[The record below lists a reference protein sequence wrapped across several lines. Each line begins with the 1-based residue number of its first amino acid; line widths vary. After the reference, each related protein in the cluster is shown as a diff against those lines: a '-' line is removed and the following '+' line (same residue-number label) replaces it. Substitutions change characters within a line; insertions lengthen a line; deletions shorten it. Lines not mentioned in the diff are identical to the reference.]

1 MICNNCR
8 HQIDDNSRFCPDC
21 GAPIETQTQN
31 VPQQNT
37 VYNQPQNGQNVYGQP
52 AYFAPPPP
60 PPVNQTPYLIWS
72 ILVTLLCFFPLG
84 IPAIVYAA
92 KISSALS
99 AGNYQLAVDS
109 AKKSKLFSILGACI
123 GAAVIIIAYVALFFI
138 GVGIGM
144 SEYGSGSYY
153 SYY

>member
-8 HQIDDNSRFCPDC
+8 HQIDDNSKFCPDC
-21 GAPIETQTQN
+21 GAPIEAPAQN
-31 VPQQNT
+31 PPQQTT
-37 VYNQPQNGQNVYGQP
+37 VYNQAQNGQNIYGQP
-52 AYFAPPPP
+52 AYSAPP
-60 PPVNQTPYLIWS
+60 PPVNQTPYLIWA
-72 ILVTLLCFFPLG
+72 ILVTIFCFLPLG

-109 AKKSKLFSILGACI
+109 AKKSKMFSIIGACI
-123 GAAVIIIAYVALFFI
+123 GAALIIIWIVAVVCI

-144 SEYGSGSYY
+144 SDYGSYY